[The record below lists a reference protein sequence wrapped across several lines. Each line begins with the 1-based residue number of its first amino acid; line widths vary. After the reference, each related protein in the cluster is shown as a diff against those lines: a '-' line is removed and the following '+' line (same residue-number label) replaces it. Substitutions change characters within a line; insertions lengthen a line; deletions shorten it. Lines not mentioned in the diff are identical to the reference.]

1 MKARPVLAASQ
12 GVAATN
18 AGKAVIPEQ
27 LAEALA
33 AAPGAGDWQCVM
45 RRDDEAQMYLIGSR
59 VEAQRRVT
67 NARAQVVLYNDHPPA
82 NGEGAGLARGST
94 ALTLSDSDLIDLTR
108 LAARLGDGVA
118 MARLT
123 DNPPFALPSM
133 QAMPAAGFPAVRIND
148 DDLAR
153 DLPGAL
159 VAIRNELEQA
169 VAAQPD
175 VRLSSAELYATHSS
189 IAFRNSRGLSG
200 AYDGTLTSLD
210 FALLARAGDQ
220 EAEFHAT
227 LSRRRLVDL
236 QTARTIAV
244 YATYARDVARATP
257 PATHHGPVILS
268 GDALGFSSSPAIG
281 GVAGFFAPIG
291 FQTSGQAA
299 FQRLARCAPGALITD
314 EEPRGDRLTVLAD
327 ALRPWGTHTTPFD
340 ENGVPGAATPL
351 IEDGVLRRYW
361 TDMRSAAWLGVSP
374 PTGNFAGLSIAPGRW
389 RLADLRSVADG
400 PVYEIVSFSLMMPD
414 PITGDFVAEIRL
426 GYRHDASG
434 AHPIK
439 GGSLSGNIFA
449 AFSDARLS
457 ADTFSDGAY
466 YGPMSIRF
474 GSLSIAG
481 E

>member
-1 MKARPVLAASQ
+1 MISQ
-12 GVAATN
+12 RVAATSPRE
-18 AGKAVIPEQ
+18 AVIPAQ
-27 LAEALA
+27 LIEALA
-33 AAPGAGDWQCVM
+33 ATPGADDWQCAV

-59 VEAQRRVT
+59 VEEQRRVT

-82 NGEGAGLARGST
+82 GGEGAGLARGSA
-94 ALTLSDSDLIDLTR
+94 ALTLSDGDLADPAR

-123 DNPPFALPSM
+123 DNPPFTLP
-133 QAMPAAGFPAVRIND
+133 AMPADGFPAVHVND
-148 DDLAR
+148 DELAR

-159 VAIRNELEQA
+159 ETIRNELEQA
-169 VAAQPD
+169 VGTQPG
-175 VRLSSAELYATHSS
+175 VRLSSAELYATHAST
-189 IAFRNSRGLSG
+189 AFRNSRGLSI

-220 EAEFHAT
+220 EVEFHAT
-227 LSRRRLVDL
+227 LTRRRPVDL
-236 QTARTIAV
+236 QIARTIAV
-244 YATYARDVARATP
+244 YATYARDMARATP
-257 PATHHGPVILS
+257 PATHNGPVILS
-268 GDALGFSSSPAIG
+268 GDALGFASSPAIG
-281 GVAGFFAPIG
+281 GVAGFFSPIG

-299 FQRLARCAPGALITD
+299 FQKLARCAPGAFITD
-314 EEPRGDRLTVLAD
+314 EEPRGDRMTALSD
-327 ALRPWGTHTTPFD
+327 ALRPWGTYTAPFD
-340 ENGVPGAATPL
+340 ENGVPAVTAPL

-361 TDMRSAAWLGVSP
+361 TDMRSAAWLGESQ

-389 RLADLRSVADG
+389 RLEDLRSVADG

-426 GYRHDASG
+426 GYRHDATG
-434 AHPIK
+434 VHPIK
-439 GGSLSGNIFA
+439 GGSLSGNIFT
-449 AFSDARLS
+449 AFQDARFS